1 MANLSTYKCGLSCG
15 TEGERNEYSSDTGKG
30 VTCES
35 GDDKEERE
43 RDDGIPTPVIT
54 QNPKPTFLSASNCPV
69 YILKIL
75 KTP

>member
-15 TEGERNEYSSDTGKG
+15 TEGERNEYSSETGKG

-43 RDDGIPTPVIT
+43 RDDGIPTGSLSFGLLPLLVQPVFI
-54 QNPKPTFLSASNCPV
+54 
-69 YILKIL
+69 
-75 KTP
+75 